1 MSLDGTRV
9 LGGRDR
15 VRYANLASM
24 LSLVLSLAFAQQ
36 ERLDAPA
43 ASISAEDGAA
53 AHWVN
58 PANLGFDPDAS
69 AGLWFRQDF
78 PGFSFDQAHSGL
90 AVSTT
95 GGGTGLGL
103 VYRNDAFGNPWWGF
117 STSLSV
123 RLPENLRLGGTV
135 TWNLPEGADNNFVSW
150 DLGAGWRPLPWLG
163 FGGVARNIGNPAPD
177 LGVWAAYGLSGTVR
191 PLRDKL
197 ELSVDY
203 MKLDTSAGNYV
214 GPSNLQTVSGIVR
227 VRPTNGVV
235 LRFKTDTNVSNT
247 DPSQSFTN
255 WTFSGGFELY
265 FDGTGGGVLASSA
278 GAAQGYVVTGPS
290 DAHLGGAGKRVP
302 IVDMDKSYP
311 YQPQQVLFGD
321 TSESYIHLLRRLE
334 NAASDA
340 HVKGMVLDISRPRF
354 SWAQLQELR
363 SAIADIQAEGKPV
376 VAYLGGNPS
385 NGAYYLASAC
395 DHIWLHP
402 AGGLDLIGLSMEAM
416 FFRGTMDLIGVEP
429 EFVKRSEYKSAPEQQ
444 TNTEPSDP
452 AREQMNALLDDLF
465 AALVAGISDGRG
477 MQAEDV
483 IALIDGGP
491 YTANEALELDLVDAL
506 HYPDELENALE
517 GVFPKGYDLDRDY
530 RIYEEVSGW
539 ENPKQIAVV
548 YVDGPIVSGESSSG
562 GLLGGSNTGS
572 DTVVRYLM
580 AAKEDAQVKAVVLRV
595 DSPGGS
601 AYASDEIWRAV
612 ELVEEEGKPVIVSMG
627 GVAASGGYYVA
638 AGATAIYAE
647 PTTITGSIG
656 VYGGGYSFGEL
667 YEKLGI
673 NYELY
678 LRGRKAGMYSMSRTM
693 DDVELAAM
701 NRMIDDTYLQFKTRV
716 GDGRNMTPEQV
727 EEVARGRVWSG
738 TRAHENGLVDELGGI
753 QDAIARAKAEADLG
767 DQEVDLVT
775 YRGAANS
782 WGDVP
787 KYLASI
793 PDQYIASRI
802 DLPEPVARWLP
813 YAPLAEEKVL
823 VLMPYEIEVR

>member
-1 MSLDGTRV
+1 ML
-9 LGGRDR
+9 
-15 VRYANLASM
+15 LAL
-24 LSLVLSLAFAQQ
+24 LSSIALAQQ

-58 PANLGFDPDAS
+58 PANLGFDPDPS
-69 AGLWFRQDF
+69 AGVWFRQDF

-90 AVSTT
+90 ALSTT
-95 GGGTGLGL
+95 GGGTGAGL
-103 VYRNDAFGNPWWGF
+103 VYKNDVLGNPWWGF
-117 STSLSV
+117 STSLSLP
-123 RLPENLRLGGTV
+123 LPENIRVGATA

-163 FGGVARNIGNPAPD
+163 VGGVARNIGNPEPD
-177 LGVWAAYGLSGTVR
+177 LGVWATYGLSGTIR
-191 PLRDKL
+191 PMRDKL
-197 ELSVDY
+197 ELSLDY
-203 MKLDTSAGNYV
+203 MKLDTSAGGMV
-214 GPSNLQTVSGIVR
+214 GPSNLQTLSGIVR
-227 VRPTNGVV
+227 IRPASGVV
-235 LRFKTDTNVSNT
+235 LRFKADTNLSAT
-247 DPSQSFTN
+247 EPSQSFTN

-265 FDGTGGGVLASSA
+265 FDGTGGGVLASSS
-278 GAAQGYVVTGPS
+278 GAAQGYVVTGGS
-290 DAHLGGAGKRVP
+290 DQHVGGAGKRVP
-302 IVDMDKSYP
+302 IVDLDRSYP

-321 TSESYIHLLRRLE
+321 SSESYMHLLQRLE
-334 NAASDA
+334 SAASDA

-354 SWAQLQELR
+354 SWAQVEELR
-363 SAIADIQAEGKPV
+363 TAIAAIQAEGKPV
-376 VAYLGGNPS
+376 VAYMGGSPS

-416 FFRGTMDLIGVEP
+416 FFRGALDLVGVEP
-429 EFVKRSEYKSAPEQQ
+429 QFVKRSEYKASPEQW

-465 AALVAGISDGRG
+465 NAMVKGISEGRG
-477 MQAEDV
+477 FEIDEV
-483 IALIDGGP
+483 IALVDGGP
-491 YTANEALELDLVDAL
+491 YTADEALGNGLVDAL
-506 HYPDELENALE
+506 HYPDEIEAALE
-517 GVFPKGYDLDRDY
+517 DVFPKGFDLDDDY
-530 RIYEEVSGW
+530 NITTEVSGW
-539 ENPKQIAVV
+539 ESPKQVALI
-548 YVDGPIVSGESSSG
+548 YVDGPIVGGESSSG
-562 GLLGGSNTGS
+562 GLLSGANTGS
-572 DTVVRYLM
+572 STVVRYLL
-580 AAKEDAQVKAVVLRV
+580 AAKDDAQVKAVVLRV

-656 VYGGGYSFGEL
+656 VYGGSYSFGEL

-678 LRGRKAGMYSMSRTM
+678 LRGRNAGMYSTSRPM
-693 DDVELAAM
+693 DDVELASM

-716 GDGRNMTPEQV
+716 GDGRNMTLEQV

-738 TRAHENGLVDELGGI
+738 SRAHENGLVDELGGI
-753 QDAIARAKAEADLG
+753 QDAIARAKLESGLEG
-767 DQEVDLVT
+767 QEVDLVT
-775 YRGAANS
+775 YRGSANS

-787 KYLASI
+787 KYLAAL
-793 PDQYIASRI
+793 PDQYIASRVE
-802 DLPEPVARWLP
+802 LPDPVARWLP
-813 YAPLAEEKVL
+813 YAPLADEKVL
-823 VLMPYEIEVR
+823 MLMPYELEVH